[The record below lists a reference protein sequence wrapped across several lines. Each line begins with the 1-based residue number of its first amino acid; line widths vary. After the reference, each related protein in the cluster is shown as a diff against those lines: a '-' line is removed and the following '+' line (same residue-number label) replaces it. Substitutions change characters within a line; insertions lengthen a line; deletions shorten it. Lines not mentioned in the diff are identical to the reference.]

1 MISPSPPA
9 LATSFACSTM
19 AATRLVASVR
29 IGSETLTV
37 DLGVSPAEVAGQL
50 DRQISEDAALLGRER
65 LGAMLSY
72 AKKHGGVGED
82 GDPGL
87 GRTVAQ
93 AILRMFA
100 GVGQELLDDRIRYD
114 MVASAVKDIPGIQA
128 SDFEFSLPK
137 PSYTANT
144 LRSLSASYP
153 DREFILTIGADNWVK
168 FDAWRE
174 YGFILRN
181 YSIIVYPRQDCAP
194 STLPAGVTL
203 LNCPLVNISSTRIR
217 QLVHQGQPIDKFVP
231 ASVARTIADLQLY
244 R

>member
-1 MISPSPPA
+1 MSE
-9 LATSFACSTM
+9 
-19 AATRLVASVR
+19 R
-29 IGSETLTV
+29 IRT
-37 DLGVSPAEVAGQL
+37 
-50 DRQISEDAALLGRER
+50 ALLGGTFNPLHNGHLTIAQSVLDQHLADEVW
-65 LGAMLSY
+65 MLITPCNPW
-72 AKKHGGVGED
+72 K
-82 GDPGL
+82 
-87 GRTVAQ
+87 T
-93 AILRMFA
+93 
-100 GVGQELLDDRIRYD
+100 GQDLLDDRIRYD

-128 SDFEFSLPK
+128 SDFEFGLPK

>member
-1 MISPSPPA
+1 MSE
-9 LATSFACSTM
+9 
-19 AATRLVASVR
+19 R
-29 IGSETLTV
+29 IRT
-37 DLGVSPAEVAGQL
+37 
-50 DRQISEDAALLGRER
+50 ALLGGTFNP
-65 LGAMLSY
+65 LHNGHL
-72 AKKHGGVGED
+72 
-82 GDPGL
+82 
-87 GRTVAQ
+87 TIAQ
-93 AILRMFA
+93 SVLDQHLADEVWILITPCNPWKT
-100 GVGQELLDDRIRYD
+100 GQDLLDDRIRYD

-174 YGFILRN
+174 YDFILHN

>member
-1 MISPSPPA
+1 MSE
-9 LATSFACSTM
+9 
-19 AATRLVASVR
+19 R
-29 IGSETLTV
+29 IRT
-37 DLGVSPAEVAGQL
+37 
-50 DRQISEDAALLGRER
+50 ALLGGTFNPLHNGHLTIAQSVLDQHLANEVW
-65 LGAMLSY
+65 MLITPCNPW
-72 AKKHGGVGED
+72 K
-82 GDPGL
+82 
-87 GRTVAQ
+87 T
-93 AILRMFA
+93 
-100 GVGQELLDDRIRYD
+100 GQDLLDDRIRYD

-174 YGFILRN
+174 YDFILRN

-231 ASVARTIADLQLY
+231 ASVARTIADLPLY